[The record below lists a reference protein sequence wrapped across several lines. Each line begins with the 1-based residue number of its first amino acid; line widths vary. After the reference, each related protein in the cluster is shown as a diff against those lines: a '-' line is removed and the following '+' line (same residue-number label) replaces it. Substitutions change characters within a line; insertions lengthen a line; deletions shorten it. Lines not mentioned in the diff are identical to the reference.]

1 VQADKGFGDLGS
13 IHMYNLSLVFGIR
26 VDMIQD
32 IIEIKRQAKRNVI
45 VSALIG
51 LVGLFLASIAFTML
65 PKTLYLIGIFLT
77 SASLVAL
84 LIAWVKYR
92 EPQFSFLLSKTSILY
107 KHRHGQ
113 WQLDWSNIQRVD
125 VPKVTQGLEHKS
137 LDMVAIKIKDYSA
150 FLKGIS
156 PRLMTNVLMEQR
168 PLLLYEMA
176 ATEGCASGGCNSDDM
191 LENDYFKDSDGTEYQ
206 GIQAMF
212 ANRMSKLRTRLGY
225 DLFVAGSELDRPEQK
240 FVDLMRQCQQR
251 VLTTSHSDDE
261 AK

>member
-1 VQADKGFGDLGS
+1 
-13 IHMYNLSLVFGIR
+13 
-26 VDMIQD
+26 
-32 IIEIKRQAKRNVI
+32 
-45 VSALIG
+45 
-51 LVGLFLASIAFTML
+51 
-65 PKTLYLIGIFLT
+65 
-77 SASLVAL
+77 
-84 LIAWVKYR
+84 
-92 EPQFSFLLSKTSILY
+92 
-107 KHRHGQ
+107 
-113 WQLDWSNIQRVD
+113 
-125 VPKVTQGLEHKS
+125 
-137 LDMVAIKIKDYSA
+137 
-150 FLKGIS
+150 
-156 PRLMTNVLMEQR
+156 MTNVLMEQR